1 MKNTATKVL
10 FLALAFLV
18 LGLASTAQAQT
29 PQNKW
34 SDTSGVSWF
43 PAAGDSGALALNPA
57 TNHLIFASR
66 VAKTFM
72 ILDAAT
78 GDTLGRLD
86 TTGFYT
92 WTGNKPFLKV
102 GVSDDGRIYAANQVT
117 TVNKKAGRVQI
128 HTWANESA
136 MPVFAFNDSVKG
148 PQLGDA
154 LAVTGSG
161 AATYVY
167 LGGNGTTSP
176 VQVFQISNDSLL
188 VLRKTITVSPAS
200 NGAQSIAPMTS
211 GFGPFWLKKN
221 GKVAI
226 QFDTT
231 GTPIDTLASAALAVT
246 ATSARYYQVYG
257 RKYIFAF
264 DGNVSP
270 STARIVDVTNGL
282 GSGIAYV
289 AAITPSLGTKANGSA
304 LGEAIF
310 NPADSSM
317 IVLSSNNSI
326 GVYKT
331 MKVSPLA
338 KTFTRSPYVPL
349 TGAVDSVTANIVNL
363 QKIAGAK
370 LRYMSAPD
378 TVGASVAMVLTSG
391 DSLNGIWTGVIPGA
405 LNTNSARISYKF
417 DATDVTGTEAIT
429 PGPAG
434 YFAGVSKMSL
444 STTRAEDTTTGAILW
459 SGYGLRVTG
468 VDILEDSLIGVLG
481 NYTSIMVQD
490 DQGGMD
496 FYDYGT
502 TPYRIHRGE
511 LYTIVGQLYQYDGAI
526 EIESAVYNGHLDV
539 TDNGPGVL
547 PVPKLLTLHD
557 ISWALQGEQVEN
569 SLVQVHH
576 VRLTASSLAWP
587 AAGAGGTNLTVT
599 DNGIDSLT
607 LRIPTGSN
615 ANGAPTPRQ
624 PFTVTGV
631 ATQYD
636 AAAPYKSGYE
646 IYLRNIDDIGTE
658 IKVALTDTTKGLA
671 GSDVSITAVSDSL
684 NGLAVLS
691 YRFSAAFDSTVLK
704 FKGATT
710 TGTISSGST
719 FSATPQ
725 NAGLVNIM
733 DTASTALSGSGSLFV
748 LTFTVLKPGV
758 ASVALTG
765 QFNAGNPVAV
775 ATAGVVNGG
784 MQMEV
789 EPNDTITTA
798 TPITFGYPAGGVL
811 SKTSGDPDFYSF
823 QVPVGHLIVDGVD
836 SANTTDVRLTLYDG
850 TGKILY
856 DIDRNID
863 ERLEYNITTAGKY
876 YVRVLGHLTGS
887 TYATGPYQLNTR
899 IGTPTDAR
907 EPNDGPLFGFFNLV
921 TPAGFSYSD
930 TTNTLDPGV
939 GLPGSDW
946 DYFSVVA
953 TAGQTITPLVQTKSF
968 KSTSTLNHVQ
978 LSLYR
983 KNAFSS
989 ALTSASS
996 TTGSDVTFSY
1006 TVAIA
1011 DTYYVLVTNTAPSE
1025 AGPAARYKLSIG
1037 TPTGVLENVISLPK
1051 EFALDQNYPNPFN
1064 PTTTIRF
1071 ALPKDA
1077 MVSLKIYDVL
1087 GREVRTLVNGR
1098 VSAGY
1103 QQVVWDGRNEFGSQ
1117 VASGMYIY
1125 HITAGDFVSTKK
1137 MMMLK

>member
-1 MKNTATKVL
+1 
-10 FLALAFLV
+10 
-18 LGLASTAQAQT
+18 
-29 PQNKW
+29 
-34 SDTSGVSWF
+34 
-43 PAAGDSGALALNPA
+43 
-57 TNHLIFASR
+57 
-66 VAKTFM
+66 
-72 ILDAAT
+72 
-78 GDTLGRLD
+78 
-86 TTGFYT
+86 
-92 WTGNKPFLKV
+92 
-102 GVSDDGRIYAANQVT
+102 
-117 TVNKKAGRVQI
+117 
-128 HTWANESA
+128 
-136 MPVFAFNDSVKG
+136 MP
-148 PQLGDA
+148 
-154 LAVTGSG
+154 T
-161 AATYVY
+161 
-167 LGGNGTTSP
+167 GTT
-176 VQVFQISNDSLL
+176 
-188 VLRKTITVSPAS
+188 
-200 NGAQSIAPMTS
+200 
-211 GFGPFWLKKN
+211 
-221 GKVAI
+221 
-226 QFDTT
+226 
-231 GTPIDTLASAALAVT
+231 
-246 ATSARYYQVYG
+246 
-257 RKYIFAF
+257 
-264 DGNVSP
+264 
-270 STARIVDVTNGL
+270 
-282 GSGIAYV
+282 
-289 AAITPSLGTKANGSA
+289 
-304 LGEAIF
+304 
-310 NPADSSM
+310 
-317 IVLSSNNSI
+317 
-326 GVYKT
+326 
-331 MKVSPLA
+331 KVSPLA

-363 QKIAGAK
+363 QKIANAK
-370 LRYMSAPD
+370 LRYMAAPD
-378 TVGASVAMVLTSG
+378 TVGASVAMALTSG

-405 LNTNSARISYKF
+405 LDTNGARVNYKF
-417 DATDVTGTEAIT
+417 DVTDVTGTEAIT

-511 LYTIVGQLYQYDGAI
+511 VYTIVGQLYQYDGAI
-526 EIESAVYNGHLDV
+526 EIESPVYNGHLDV

-557 ISWALQGEQVEN
+557 LSWSGQGEQVEN

-646 IYLRNIDDIGTE
+646 IYLRNLNDIGTE
-658 IKVALTDTTKGLA
+658 IKVALNDTTRGPA
-671 GSDVSITAVSDSL
+671 GTDVMVTAVSDTVT
-684 NGLAVLS
+684 GLGVLS
-691 YRFSAAFDSTVLK
+691 YQFSAAYDSTLLK
-704 FKGATT
+704 FKGGTA
-710 TGTISSGST
+710 TGTISSGFT
-719 FSATPQ
+719 FSAVPQ
-725 NAGLVNIM
+725 NGGLVNI
-733 DTASTALSGSGSLFV
+733 TASGSTALTNGGPLFV
-748 LTFTVLKPGV
+748 LTFTVLKPEL
-758 ASVALTG
+758 ASIALTG
-765 QFNAGNPVAV
+765 QFNSGSPIADPIG
-775 ATAGVVNGG
+775 GVVIGG

-836 SANTTDVRLTLYDG
+836 SANTTDLRLTLYDG

-876 YVRVLGHLTGS
+876 YIRVLGHVIGVSGLGGAA
-887 TYATGPYQLNTR
+887 YATGPYQLNTR

-921 TPAGFSYSD
+921 TPAGFNYSD

-946 DYFSVVA
+946 DYFSVIA
-953 TAGQTITPLVQTKSF
+953 SPGQTITPLVQTKSF

-996 TTGSDVTFSY
+996 TTGSDVSFSY
-1006 TVAIA
+1006 TVAVA

-1025 AGPAARYKLSIG
+1025 AGPAARYKLTIG

-1077 MVSLKIYDVL
+1077 MVTLRIYDVL
-1087 GREVRTLVNGR
+1087 GREVRTLVNER